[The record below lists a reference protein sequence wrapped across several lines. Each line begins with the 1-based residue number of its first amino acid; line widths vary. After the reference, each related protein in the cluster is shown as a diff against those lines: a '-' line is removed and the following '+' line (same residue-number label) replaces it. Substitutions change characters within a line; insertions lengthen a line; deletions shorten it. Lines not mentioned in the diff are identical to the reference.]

1 MDTKYRELLYKEL
14 SYQIQGAAIEVRK
27 QYGPGHKEV
36 LYQRAFAEELKFRN
50 IKFEKEK
57 VIKIYSYHTGKVIG
71 SYQPDFIVDNKVIIE
86 IKALNVIPRK
96 LIDQLYDY
104 LRNSDYE
111 LGYFIN
117 FSGPKLY
124 IKRIIY
130 SNVNKYTKKHTKDR
144 EYGR

>member
-1 MDTKYRELLYKEL
+1 MIKKLVQNLLYKEL

-36 LYQRAFAEELKFRN
+36 LYQRTLAEELDFRK
-50 IKFEKEK
+50 IKFEREK
-57 VIKIYSYHTGKVIG
+57 PIKVYSHRTGKVIG
-71 SYQPDFIVDNKVIIE
+71 AYQPDFIVDDKIIVE
-86 IKALNVIPRK
+86 IKALPQIPKK
-96 LIDQLYDY
+96 LVDQLYDY

-130 SNVNKYTKKHTKDR
+130 SNVNKLKFKK
-144 EYGR
+144 

>member
-1 MDTKYRELLYKEL
+1 MMFNTAKIKNKDLLYPEL
-14 SYQIQGAAIEVRK
+14 SYQIQGVAIEVRK
-27 QYGPGHKEV
+27 QYGPGHKEI
-36 LYQRAFAEELKFRN
+36 LYQRAFAEELDFRK
-50 IKFEKEK
+50 IQFEKEK
-57 VIKIYSYHTGKVIG
+57 PIKIYSYRTGKVIG
-71 SYQPDFIVDNKVIIE
+71 SYQPDFIIDNKIIVE
-86 IKALNVIPRK
+86 IKALPIIPRK

-130 SNVNKYTKKHTKDR
+130 SNVNKPKFKK
-144 EYGR
+144 